1 VNALFTAVGP
11 STYGLTVT
19 VNGTGAV
26 TSTPAGIS
34 CGSTCS
40 ASFAANAPVT
50 LSAAPAAGAIFAG
63 WSGACAAAGTNTTCA
78 VTMSQAQSVG
88 ASFAAGGQYVL
99 SITGGPG
106 GTVTTT
112 PGAIDCGT
120 RCIAGFA
127 AGTTVS
133 VVARPSPGYQFTGW
147 SGACTGTNT
156 CDLTM
161 NANASVQATFA
172 ALAPGQHALT
182 VSDFGSG
189 TITSAPAGISCGTIC
204 SAVFAAGTS
213 VSLSAVPRPGY
224 AFAGWG
230 GACSGAGG
238 CVVQMDTVQFVS
250 ATFVP
255 NAIVQGTPIPTL
267 AQWSLLLM
275 SLLIILV
282 AIWQRWSFP
291 IDSR

>member
-1 VNALFTAVGP
+1 M
-11 STYGLTVT
+11 
-19 VNGTGAV
+19 
-26 TSTPAGIS
+26 
-34 CGSTCS
+34 
-40 ASFAANAPVT
+40 
-50 LSAAPAAGAIFAG
+50 LS
-63 WSGACAAAGTNTTCA
+63 
-78 VTMSQAQSVG
+78 V
-88 ASFAAGGQYVL
+88 
-99 SITGGPG
+99 TGGPG

-112 PGAIDCGT
+112 PAAIDCGT
-120 RCIAGFA
+120 RCIASFA
-127 AGTTVS
+127 AGTMVS

-189 TITSAPAGISCGTIC
+189 TITSAPAGISCGTTC
-204 SAVFAAGTS
+204 SAVFAAGTN
-213 VSLSAVPRPGY
+213 VSLSAVPGPGY

-230 GACSGAGG
+230 GACSGAGA
-238 CVVQMDTVQFVS
+238 CVVQMDTAQFVS

-267 AQWSLLLM
+267 AQWALLLM
-275 SLLIILV
+275 GLLMVLV
-282 AIWQRWSFP
+282 AGWQRRSA
-291 IDSR
+291 R